1 MSLAMTY
8 FYLAIAIIA
17 EVIATSALKA
27 SDGFSR
33 LLPSIITV
41 VGYCIAFWFLS
52 LTIRVIPTG
61 IVYAIWSGVGIVLI
75 SAVGWFWF
83 KQSLDVPALIG
94 LGLIIAGVLVINL
107 FSKSVGH

>member
-1 MSLAMTY
+1 MTY

-33 LLPSIITV
+33 LVPSVITV
-41 VGYCIAFWFLS
+41 IGYGIAFWCLS
-52 LTIRVIPTG
+52 LTLKVIPTG

-83 KQSLDVPALIG
+83 KQSLDTPALIG